1 MKLQVPGHG
10 PQDARI
16 MIVGEAPG
24 ANEAKHGIPFIGQ
37 SGQLLNNTLAQVGI
51 ARSSCYVTNVFKER
65 PPKNDITH
73 FLSLSRKE
81 PVFNNGGQEH
91 LEYFWREVEE
101 IDPDLIIGLG
111 NIPLWAL
118 TGEKGITKWRG
129 SVIQTQDP
137 SLRLPR
143 KNNLQPSAFFKS
155 RKFIPTVHPAACIR
169 TYEWRHL
176 LHFDLRK
183 AAIEADRPGMPEDKN
198 EYILSPSFDESVA
211 FIEEC
216 LECVRVGLD
225 IEVARREVSCISFSP
240 SKGASP
246 KPSHKSI
253 SIPFWSPSRSH
264 LVTPPQEAELWRLID
279 KLFKSDTEI
288 IAHNGAFDFIFLFQ
302 KYGIW
307 PRKIQDT
314 MIAQAILWPDF
325 SKSLAFATTMYTDQ
339 PYYKDEGKE
348 GLLKGG
354 GSYKEMD
361 EQFWLYNAK
370 DGVVLPE
377 IFLGQEEHLRKQG
390 NLDTYRRQR
399 DCLYPIAYMSTRGMK
414 VNLDS
419 IATAKA
425 EAEKVLTEKQKVINA
440 AARKVNPSIEN
451 LNPNSPKQL
460 KEYFFLDCNEV
471 ITKHQGKASTN
482 EKALKTIARRNKR
495 GAEVASLIGDFRKL
509 KKLSGTYYGMSFD
522 KDGRLRSSINPVGT
536 ETGRF
541 SSSQTIF
548 GTGGNMQNMPKS
560 FRLFIEP
567 DPEYIGYEVDLSQ
580 AENRLVAL
588 FANEEQMLHA
598 FKTGQDI
605 HSLTASLLF
614 GGAANKQHQ
623 EGIVSPLGNGTRSQR
638 YWGKLS
644 NHALNYDMGPNTA
657 SINWEIPI
665 AQTKQII
672 NKYHAA
678 YPALRQWHRS
688 IIHNARNTKT
698 IENVYGRK
706 RRYLGRFDKTTH
718 HEMFAFGPQST
729 VADHINIHGLLYMFS
744 IRDRLKGMQLL
755 NQIHDSVLIQ
765 IPLCLGW
772 EEHARMLNLIR
783 VSLETPVQY
792 QDREVVLPASCTVH
806 SRNFKEGEEVG
817 TNVTPETLETAYVK
831 QQN

>member
-1 MKLQVPGHG
+1 MKIQVPGDG
-10 PQDARI
+10 PRDARI

-24 ANEAKHGIPFIGQ
+24 ANEAQHGKPFIGQ
-37 SGQLLNNTLAQVGI
+37 SGQLLNNILAQVGI

-65 PPKNDITH
+65 PPNNDITY
-73 FLSLSRKE
+73 FVKVSLKE
-81 PVFNNGGQEH
+81 PLFNNGGRDH
-91 LEYFWREVEE
+91 LEYFWKE
-101 IDPDLIIGLG
+101 IENINPHLIIALG

-118 TGEKGITKWRG
+118 TGEKGIMKWRG
-129 SVIQTQDP
+129 SVLQT
-137 SLRLPR
+137 
-143 KNNLQPSAFFKS
+143 S
-155 RKFIPTVHPAACIR
+155 RTETPHKLIPTVHPAACMR
-169 TYEWRHL
+169 TYEWKHL

-183 AAIEADRPGMPEDKN
+183 AAIEADRPALPLDEN
-198 EYILSPSFDESVA
+198 TYLLSPSFEESLA
-211 FIEEC
+211 FIKRCEES
-216 LECVRVGLD
+216 LRVGLD
-225 IEVARREVSCISFSP
+225 IEVAKREVSCISLSP
-240 SKGASP
+240 SLASSP
-246 KPSHKSI
+246 KPSKESI
-253 SIPFWSPSRSH
+253 SIPFWSPSRGH
-264 LVTPPQEAELWRLID
+264 MCTPDQEATLWKSINS
-279 KLFKSDTEI
+279 LFRSNTEI

-325 SKSLAFATTMYTDQ
+325 SKSLAFATTMYTDM

-348 GLLKGG
+348 KMLRGG
-354 GSYKEMD
+354 GTQKEGD

-377 IFLGQEEHLRKQG
+377 IFHKQEEHLRKQG

-414 VNLDS
+414 VNLES
-419 IATAKA
+419 ITKAKKAA
-425 EAEKVLTEKQKVINA
+425 EEELTKQQKVINTA
-440 AARKVNPSIEN
+440 AQQQGWEGP

-460 KEYFFLDCNEV
+460 KEFFFIQCNEV
-471 ITKHQGKASTN
+471 ITKHQGKATTN
-482 EKALKTIARRNKR
+482 EKALKTIARRGKR

-509 KKLSGTYYGMSFD
+509 KKLSGTYYNMSFD
-522 KDGRLRSSINPVGT
+522 TDGRLRSSINPVGT

-567 DPEYIGYEVDLSQ
+567 DPGYIGYEIDLSQ

-588 FANEEQMLHA
+588 FSNEDQMLHA
-598 FKTGQDI
+598 FRTGQDI

-614 GGAANKQHQ
+614 GGEPNKDFQN
-623 EGIVSPLGNGTRSQR
+623 GIISPLGNGTRSQR

-657 SINWEIPI
+657 SMNWEIPI
-665 AQTKQII
+665 AEARLII

-688 IIHNARNTKT
+688 IIHNARTNRT
-698 IENVYGRK
+698 ITNVYGRS
-706 RRYLGRFDKTTH
+706 RRYLGRFDKSTH

-729 VADHINIHGLLYMFS
+729 VADHINIYGLLYMFKEKE
-744 IRDRLKGMQLL
+744 LFPGMQLL
-755 NQIHDSVLIQ
+755 NQIHDSILIQ
-765 IPLCLGW
+765 IPLSLGW
-772 EEHARMLNLIR
+772 GEHARQINLIR
-783 VSLETPVQY
+783 ASLETPISY
-792 QDREVVLPASCTVH
+792 QDREVILPASCTVH
-806 SRNFKEGEEVG
+806 SRNFKEGIELGTDVTAIELRNAYKVQQLIVEEE
-817 TNVTPETLETAYVK
+817 NEKA
-831 QQN
+831 